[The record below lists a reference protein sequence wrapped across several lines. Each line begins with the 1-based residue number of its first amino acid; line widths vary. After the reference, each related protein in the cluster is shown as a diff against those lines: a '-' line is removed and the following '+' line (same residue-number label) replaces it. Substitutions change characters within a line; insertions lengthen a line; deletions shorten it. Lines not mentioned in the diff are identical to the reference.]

1 MKKLNKSLV
10 LFFAVL
16 MLVSCGTT
24 VKLKDSWKSETFD
37 DVKGQKILVLN
48 RGKHEGVRQRGER
61 TIADELRSLGLDAV
75 EGFVAFPNMVEKDR
89 TQEEIDTLI
98 KNVLDAGYE
107 TVVVTRLRNQDEA
120 KSTSTRLTEQSQ
132 PAGKLGESEKYYET
146 SEYGK
151 YPLSFGVYYNSPDN
165 LIPTKTPGPSE
176 LEETTTN
183 YTEIYRLETV
193 TYDLSNASQLKGV
206 VSINVSDP
214 ESLTEV
220 LEKYA
225 TLVAKQFK

>member
-1 MKKLNKSLV
+1 MKKLNISLI

-16 MLVSCGTT
+16 MLVSCGTS

-48 RGKHEGVRQRGER
+48 RSQREGIKQRGEKA
-61 TIADELRSLGLDAV
+61 IADALRELGLQAT
-75 EGFVAFPNMVEKDR
+75 EGFVAFPELVQKDR
-89 TQEEIDTLI
+89 SQEEIEALVQNLI
-98 KNVLDAGYE
+98 EAGYE
-107 TVVVTRLRNQDEA
+107 TVLVTRLRNQDEA
-120 KSTSTRLTEQSQ
+120 KSTSTRLTEQSH
-132 PAGKLGESEKYYET
+132 PGGKLGESEKYYET
-146 SEYGK
+146 SDYGK
-151 YPLSFGVYYNSPDN
+151 YPLSFGVYYNNSDN

-176 LEETTTN
+176 QEETTAH
-183 YTEIYRLETV
+183 YTEVFRLETV
-193 TYDLSNASQLKGV
+193 TYDLSNESQLKGV

-220 LEKYA
+220 FKKYA